1 MIDAFI
7 EAADEG
13 IELLVAVSD
22 STSTSKIQPFA
33 DKFPERVVNVGIAEQ
48 NLIGMSAGLALGGY
62 VVATANAAPFLVNRS
77 AEQVR
82 NDIAYTDTNVKMM
95 GLNPGFAYGALGPTH
110 HSLEDLSMMRGLGG
124 VRIYTPIDPRGTRDA
139 VLHALRSGGP
149 AYVRVDSGSYADI
162 PRPAAEH
169 PVDEPLRLS
178 SGSDLTLIGLGT
190 ASHAVLGAVEILNRR
205 GAAVDA
211 WAVPSLRPLNVDAL
225 VDSLTRTGKAITV
238 EEHSVHGGLG
248 SFVSEQITDRG
259 LAARLI
265 RLGVP
270 EGEFA
275 PASPRPAIR
284 KRYSLDSEGIATV
297 AKGVLES

>member
-1 MIDAFI
+1 
-7 EAADEG
+7 
-13 IELLVAVSD
+13 
-22 STSTSKIQPFA
+22 
-33 DKFPERVVNVGIAEQ
+33 
-48 NLIGMSAGLALGGY
+48 
-62 VVATANAAPFLVNRS
+62 
-77 AEQVR
+77 
-82 NDIAYTDTNVKMM
+82 
-95 GLNPGFAYGALGPTH
+95 
-110 HSLEDLSMMRGLGG
+110 
-124 VRIYTPIDPRGTRDA
+124 
-139 VLHALRSGGP
+139 
-149 AYVRVDSGSYADI
+149 
-162 PRPAAEH
+162 
-169 PVDEPLRLS
+169 
-178 SGSDLTLIGLGT
+178 
-190 ASHAVLGAVEILNRR
+190 
-205 GAAVDA
+205 
-211 WAVPSLRPLNVDAL
+211 VPSLRPLNVDAL